1 MSQASIYILDDEP
14 EILSMLNDIIED
26 IELQAQCFVQA
37 SVFFEQVNSFTE
49 GAVLVLDLN
58 MPDMDGIEVMRR
70 LSKMPNSPALILI
83 SGQDSGVLHSAEKL
97 ANEHKLKVLASLGK
111 PIPLDRFQQLLETHV
126 SKNTVQQ
133 QPLLSRADDILYPD
147 ELLYAIENEQLVLH
161 YQPQIDINSEQV
173 VGIEALVRWQHP
185 RLGLVYPDRFI
196 AMTEQHQWMEQLTQ
210 TVIQMA
216 VQQGRKWNAQQLDI
230 PISVNVSAVNI
241 TSLTLP
247 DQLMQ
252 MLNDKTLDPVMLTLE
267 VTESVL
273 MGELVTSLDILT
285 RLRLKGIGLSIDDF
299 GTGYSSL
306 SQLHRL
312 PFSELKIDSSFVM
325 AMLEDDEARAIV
337 KTCIVLAQELHMQVV
352 AEGVE
357 TAAHLAVLK
366 ELGCH
371 VAQGYLFSKPLPGE
385 AITRWLQQRNNS

>member
-1 MSQASIYILDDEP
+1 MNPASIYILDDEP

-26 IELQAQCFVQA
+26 IELQAQCFAQA
-37 SVFFEQVNSFTE
+37 KIFFTQVNSFSD
-49 GAVLVLDLN
+49 GDILVLDLN

-70 LSKMPNSPALILI
+70 LSKMPFSPALILI

-111 PIPLDRFQQLLETHV
+111 PIPLARFQQLLETHAN
-126 SKNTVQQ
+126 KNNSRQ
-133 QPLLSRADDILYPD
+133 QPLLSRTDDILYPD
-147 ELLYAIENEQLVLH
+147 ELLYAIQNQQLVLH
-161 YQPQIDINSEQV
+161 YQPQIDISSAQV
-173 VGIEALVRWQHP
+173 VGLEALVRWQHP

-196 AMTEQHQWMEQLTQ
+196 AMTEQHKWMEQLTQ
-210 TVIQMA
+210 SVIQMA
-216 VQQGRKWNAQQLDI
+216 VQQGRKWNAEQLDI

-241 TSLTLP
+241 TSLSLP

-267 VTESVL
+267 VTESML

-357 TAAHLAVLK
+357 TEAHLTLLK

-371 VAQGYLFSKPLPGE
+371 VAQGYLFSRPLPGE
-385 AITRWLQQRNNS
+385 AITQWLHQRNK